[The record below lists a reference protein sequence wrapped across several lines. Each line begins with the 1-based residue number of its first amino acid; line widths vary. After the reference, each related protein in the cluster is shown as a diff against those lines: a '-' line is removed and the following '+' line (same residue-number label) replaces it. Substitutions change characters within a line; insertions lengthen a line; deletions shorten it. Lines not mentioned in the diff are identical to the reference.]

1 MIYELRRYE
10 CLPGK
15 LPSLHKLMEQLAVPI
30 FKKHGMRVVGAW
42 SPLVGDAEAT
52 LIYML
57 SWNSMDEWKAK
68 WKAFKADPE
77 WLEKRAEFAKKEG
90 GPLVARITNSFL
102 DPTSYSPLQ

>member
-1 MIYELRRYE
+1 MIFELRRYE

-15 LPSLHKLMEQLAVPI
+15 LPALHRLMDTLAVPL
-30 FKKHGMRVVGAW
+30 FKKHGFRVIGAW

-57 SWNSMDEWKAK
+57 SWKSMDEWKEK

-77 WLEKRAEFAKKEG
+77 WIEKRAEIAKKEG
-90 GPLVARITNSFL
+90 GPLVARSVNTFL
-102 DPTSYSPLQ
+102 DPASYSPLQ